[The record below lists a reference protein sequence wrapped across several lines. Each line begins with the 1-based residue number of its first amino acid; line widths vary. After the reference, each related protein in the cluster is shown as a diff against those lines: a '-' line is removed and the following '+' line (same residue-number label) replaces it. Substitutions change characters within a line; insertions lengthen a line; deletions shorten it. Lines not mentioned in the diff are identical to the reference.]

1 MVASTYIP
9 ERSTAEW
16 QALDAAH
23 YIHPFTDHAALSR
36 KGTRLISRAEGVYL
50 YESDGRRILDG
61 MSGLWC
67 VNLGYGR
74 RELADAAY
82 RQLLEL
88 PYYNSFFQVAH
99 PPAIEL
105 ARLLV
110 EVTPPQFK
118 HVFFTGSGSEA
129 NDTVVRTV
137 RRYWDV
143 MGQPQRTFIIS
154 RANAYHG
161 STIAGASLGGMAL
174 MHAQGGLPIPGI
186 AHIRQPYWYGEG
198 GEYSADEF
206 GAIAAQALEQKII
219 EIGPERVGAFIGEP
233 IQGAGGVIVPPATY
247 WPEVQNIVERYGIL
261 LIADEVICG
270 FGRTGRWFGSE
281 YFGIRADLMPIAKG
295 MSSGYLP
302 IGGVMVGDRV
312 AEALLERGGEF
323 HHGFTYSGHPAACA
337 VACAAINILREERIV
352 ERVRDD
358 VGPYLQ
364 KRWRELAD
372 HPLVGEARIVGLIGA
387 LELVADKVKRAF
399 FADPGTVGT
408 LCRDLCI
415 QNGLVMRAVRDTM
428 IIAPPLVITHAQIDE
443 LIEKARKS
451 LDMTLDLLR
460 KQGQI

>member
-1 MVASTYIP
+1 MSASCIP
-9 ERSTAEW
+9 SRSTAEW

-23 YIHPFTDHAALSR
+23 YLHPFTDHGALSR
-36 KGTRLISRAEGVYL
+36 KGTRVITRAEGVYL
-50 YESDGRRILDG
+50 YESDGRKIIDG

-82 RQLLEL
+82 QQMLEL

-110 EVTPPQFK
+110 EVTPPQFT

-143 MGQPQRTFIIS
+143 MGQPQRTVIIS
-154 RANAYHG
+154 RTNAYHG
-161 STIAGASLGGMAL
+161 STMAGASLGGMAP

-186 AHIRQPYWYGEG
+186 VHIRQPYWYGEG
-198 GEYSADEF
+198 GDFSPEEF
-206 GAIAAQALEQKII
+206 GLIAARALEEKIL

-233 IQGAGGVIVPPATY
+233 IQGAGGVIIPPSTY
-247 WPEVQNIVERYGIL
+247 WPEIQKIVDRYGIL

-281 YFGIRADLMPIAKG
+281 YFGIRPDLMPIAKG

-302 IGGVMVGDRV
+302 IGGLMVGERV
-312 AEALLERGGEF
+312 AQAMIEKGGDF
-323 HHGFTYSGHPAACA
+323 NHGFTYSGHPAACA
-337 VACAAINILREERIV
+337 VACAAINILRSERIV
-352 ERVRDD
+352 ERVHEN

-364 KRWRELAD
+364 KRWRELSD
-372 HPLVGEARIVGLIGA
+372 HPLVGEARCVGLIGA
-387 LELVADKVKRAF
+387 LELVRDKARRTF
-399 FADPGTVGT
+399 FAEPGDVGTV
-408 LCRDLCI
+408 CRDICI
-415 QNGLVMRAVRDTM
+415 GNGLVMRAVRDTM
-428 IIAPPLVITHAQIDE
+428 IIAPPLVITHDEIDE

-451 LDMTLDLLR
+451 LDMTLAELQRQKL
-460 KQGQI
+460 I

>member
-1 MVASTYIP
+1 MAAPLP
-9 ERSTAEW
+9 ERTTEEW

-23 YIHPFTDHAALSR
+23 YIHPFTDHAALGK
-36 KGTRLISRAEGVYL
+36 KGTRVITRAEGVYL
-50 YESDGRRILDG
+50 YESGGRRILDG

-82 RQLLEL
+82 QQMQEL

-105 ARLLV
+105 ARLLA

-143 MGQPQRTFIIS
+143 LGQPQRSIIIS
-154 RANAYHG
+154 RHNAYHG
-161 STIAGASLGGMAL
+161 STMAGASLGGMKA
-174 MHAQGGLPIPGI
+174 MHQQGGLPIPGI
-186 AHIRQPYWYGEG
+186 FHIRQPYWYGEG
-198 GEYSADEF
+198 GDLSPDEF
-206 GAIAAQALEQKII
+206 GLVAARALEQKIL
-219 EIGPERVGAFIGEP
+219 EVGPDKVAAFIGEP
-233 IQGAGGVIVPPATY
+233 IQGAGGVIIPPPSY
-247 WPEVQNIVERYGIL
+247 WPEIQKIVDKYGL
-261 LIADEVICG
+261 LLVADEVICG
-270 FGRTGRWFGSE
+270 FGRTGSWFGSE
-281 YFGIRADLMPIAKG
+281 HFGIRPDLMSIAKG
-295 MSSGYLP
+295 LSSGYLP

-312 AEALLERGGEF
+312 ADVMGRSGEF
-323 HHGFTYSGHPAACA
+323 HHGFTYSGHPVACA

-364 KRWRELAD
+364 QRWQQLAD

-387 LELVADKVKRAF
+387 LELVKDKAGRQT
-399 FADPGTVGT
+399 FADPGEVG
-408 LCRDLCI
+408 LMCRDLCI
-415 QNGLVMRAVRDTM
+415 ANGLVMRAVRDTM

-443 LIEKARKS
+443 LIDKARQA
-451 LDMTLDLLR
+451 LDQTQQELHR
-460 KQGQI
+460 QGKI